1 MEGSWSIVG
10 GATAPETVP
19 CIVLLSGRMERA
31 LCEGE
36 KDRMP
41 TARIAFYRDRP
52 RGVRD
57 VQESR
62 RPRRSA
68 HAQSVVEFALVTPI
82 FMALLFGC
90 LDVGIAFK
98 TRSSYSEA
106 VLQAVR
112 VAAAAGQAT
121 DADAQTLHA
130 FQSTLSVEN
139 LNDIAS
145 ITIMD
150 ATASSPTP
158 TIANTYVYSST
169 TKMFVCS
176 TDCSGASPW
185 APSKRSSTTAALQTV
200 AVEVTYRFRSVLN
213 LIPAFQMTAIASAV
227 IEPTGYGT

>member
-1 MEGSWSIVG
+1 
-10 GATAPETVP
+10 
-19 CIVLLSGRMERA
+19 
-31 LCEGE
+31 
-36 KDRMP
+36 
-41 TARIAFYRDRP
+41 
-52 RGVRD
+52 
-57 VQESR
+57 
-62 RPRRSA
+62 
-68 HAQSVVEFALVTPI
+68 VVEFALVTPI

-90 LDVGIAFK
+90 LDVGMAFK

-145 ITIMD
+145 VTIMD

-158 TIANTYVYSST
+158 ANIYVYNST
-169 TKMFVCS
+169 TRTFVCAVTS
-176 TDCSGASPW
+176 TCTDW

-213 LIPAFQMTAIASAV
+213 LIPAFQMTEIASAV